1 MRAVH
6 CIFGCMELSSS
17 AAAPTAGEVIIEPK
31 RRWGRLDLREVYA
44 YRDMLRFFVWRNIK
58 ARYAQAVIGIGW
70 AILQPVA
77 YMIVFSLVF
86 GRLTKIPSLGEPY
99 PLFSFI
105 ALVPWTYFS
114 SATSDAAASLVGN
127 ASLLTKVYFP
137 RLILPLAS
145 VIAKLLDF
153 VIGLV
158 LIAVLMVFFGRV
170 PGPGILVLPLL
181 ILIMVAATAGA
192 GMWLTALAVRYRD
205 VSYALPLT
213 LQLLL
218 YASPVVYSVTLISP
232 EYRVLY
238 AFNPMVG
245 VIAGFRA
252 AMFNHPIPW
261 DLVVVGGLSAYI
273 LLASG
278 AWYFQSRER
287 DFADVI

>member
-1 MRAVH
+1 VH
-6 CIFGCMELSSS
+6 CIFGSMQLTG
-17 AAAPTAGEVIIEPK
+17 AAGESNTGEIIIEPK
-31 RRWGRLDLREVYA
+31 RRWGALDLREVYA
-44 YRDMLRFFVWRNIK
+44 YRDMLRLFVWRNIK

-70 AILQPVA
+70 AVLQPVA

-105 ALVPWTYFS
+105 ALVPWTYFA

-153 VIGLV
+153 FIGL
-158 LIAVLMVFFGRV
+158 LLLGGLMLFFGRV
-170 PGPGILVLPLL
+170 PGPGVLAIPLL
-181 ILIMVAATAGA
+181 ILILVAATAGV

-232 EYRVLY
+232 QFRVLY
-238 AFNPMVG
+238 ALNPMVG

-252 AMFNHPIPW
+252 AMFNQPMPW
-261 DLVVVGGLSAYI
+261 DLVLVGALTAYI

-278 AWYFQSRER
+278 AWYFQSRES
-287 DFADVI
+287 DFADII